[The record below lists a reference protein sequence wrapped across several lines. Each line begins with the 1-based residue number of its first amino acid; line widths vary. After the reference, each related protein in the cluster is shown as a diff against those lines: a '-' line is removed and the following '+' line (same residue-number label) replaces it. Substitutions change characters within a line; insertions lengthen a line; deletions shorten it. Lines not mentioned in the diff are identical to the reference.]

1 MENVA
6 LIATYGKIW
15 FISVALELIESRLT
29 YLKYQATQIL
39 SDIQRIFT
47 NINRFLRLGY
57 TKQSKL
63 MIIYKES
70 FGKRTNLA
78 VSLPLQELSCY
89 LKINF

>member
-15 FISVALELIESRLT
+15 FSSVALELIESRLT

-47 NINRFLRLGY
+47 NINRFLRLG
-57 TKQSKL
+57 
-63 MIIYKES
+63 
-70 FGKRTNLA
+70 
-78 VSLPLQELSCY
+78 
-89 LKINF
+89 